1 MILRSITEKSAGK
14 RHWQSPENA
23 LREPGSG
30 SWVSRSRVAHTGH
43 GSRVRGIL
51 GYEPSWVN
59 RSSSEIHWDRRKSCL
74 RLLDRLWFGGSF
86 GFHTNGSWVLEPPG
100 FSLSLSGLVV
110 VGYGLAGN
118 QLPLLSPSGLQLK
131 DPPDPSF
138 SLSLDLSVSLY
149 LMLSISLS
157 LSVSRLISLSLKLTI
172 SLSFSLCVFGWVEQ
186 RRRKK
191 S

>member
-1 MILRSITEKSAGK
+1 MGLRGSTGLRRKSIGTA
-14 RHWQSPENA
+14 EN
-23 LREPGSG
+23 RVSGCWIVSG
-30 SWVSRSRVAHTGH
+30 SVGRSDFTQTGH
-43 GSRVRGIL
+43 GFL
-51 GYEPSWVN
+51 N
-59 RSSSEIHWDRRKSCL
+59 R
-74 RLLDRLWFGGSF
+74 
-86 GFHTNGSWVLEPPG
+86 PG
-100 FSLSLSGLVV
+100 SLSLSGLAVA
-110 VGYGLAGN
+110 GYGLAGN
-118 QLPLLSPSGLQLK
+118 QLPLLSPSSLQLK

-149 LMLSISLS
+149 LTLSISLS